1 MSVSAPVEER
11 CLTGSFTAMANNAFP
26 TTPLRTL
33 ALDPGTREMGYAVL
47 ESTDL
52 LYFGVHTFPHRCS
65 ARRLCD
71 EGQRFAQGLLD
82 AYAPQLLVVE
92 KTWYAKSKR
101 STRLHVFVEAME
113 GFAHQQGLL
122 VRAYTPRM
130 VKKMICGHGDATR
143 RDIAETLIRQRYLYL
158 AKYLQRDL
166 RTRDK
171 YWQSMFDAVALGLTG
186 YEEVSRTQVALPV
199 VRKHRDKKA

>member
-1 MSVSAPVEER
+1 
-11 CLTGSFTAMANNAFP
+11 MANGSIQP
-26 TTPLRTL
+26 TLLRTL

-52 LYFGVHTFPHRCS
+52 LYFGVHTFPHRC
-65 ARRLCD
+65 ATRRLCA
-71 EGQRFAQGLLD
+71 EGQRFVQGLMD
-82 AYAPQLLVVE
+82 AYAPQLFVIE
-92 KTWYAKSKR
+92 KTWYAKSTR

-113 GFAHQQGLL
+113 NFAKQHGLV

-130 VKKMICGHGDATR
+130 VKKMICGRGDATR
-143 RDIAETLIRQRYLYL
+143 RDLAETLIRQRYHFLATYL
-158 AKYLQRDL
+158 HRDL

-186 YEEVSRTQVALPV
+186 YEEVSRTPEALPDV
-199 VRKHRDKKA
+199 TKHRDTNA

>member
-1 MSVSAPVEER
+1 
-11 CLTGSFTAMANNAFP
+11 MANGSVP
-26 TTPLRTL
+26 LTPLRTL

-52 LYFGVHTFPHRCS
+52 LYFGVHTFPHRCA
-65 ARRLCD
+65 ARRLCA
-71 EGQRFAQGLLD
+71 EGQRFVQGLLD
-82 AYAPQLLVVE
+82 AYAPQLLVIE

-113 GFAHQQGLL
+113 DFAHQQGLV

-130 VKKMICGHGDATR
+130 VKKMICGHGDATK
-143 RDIAETLIRQRYLYL
+143 RDVAETLIRQRYHFL

-166 RTRDK
+166 RTHEK

-186 YEEVSRTQVALPV
+186 YEEVSRTREALPV
-199 VRKHRDKKA
+199 VAKHRDNNA

>member
-1 MSVSAPVEER
+1 
-11 CLTGSFTAMANNAFP
+11 
-26 TTPLRTL
+26 
-33 ALDPGTREMGYAVL
+33 MGYAVL

-65 ARRLCD
+65 VRRLCA
-71 EGQRFAQGLLD
+71 EGQAFVQGLLD
-82 AYAPQLLVVE
+82 AYAPQLLVIE

-101 STRLHVFVEAME
+101 STRLHIFVEAME
-113 GFAHQQGLL
+113 GFAAHQGLL
-122 VRAYTPRM
+122 VRTYTPSL
-130 VKKMICGHGDATR
+130 VKKLICGHGDATR
-143 RDIAETLIRQRYLYL
+143 RDLAETLIRQDYHFL

-186 YEEVSRTQVALPV
+186 YEDVSRTRVTLPV
-199 VRKHRDKKA
+199 VTQHPSIGKINHFSRAPRASISSHLARVPTGRASQPPPHARAGGS

>member
-1 MSVSAPVEER
+1 MKICDKTV
-11 CLTGSFTAMANNAFP
+11 P

-52 LYFGVHTFPHRCS
+52 FYFGVHTFPHRCS
-65 ARRLCD
+65 ARRLCA
-71 EGQRFAQGLLD
+71 EGQRFVQGLLD
-82 AYAPQLLVVE
+82 AYAPQLLVIE
-92 KTWYAKSKR
+92 KTWYAKSTR

-113 GFAHQQGLL
+113 GLAQQQDLL

-130 VKKMICGHGDATR
+130 VKKMICGHGDATK

-186 YEEVSRTQVALPV
+186 YEEISRTPVALPV
-199 VRKHRDKKA
+199 VTKHRGKNA

>member
-1 MSVSAPVEER
+1 
-11 CLTGSFTAMANNAFP
+11 MANGSLP

-33 ALDPGTREMGYAVL
+33 ALDPGTHELGYAVL

-65 ARRLCD
+65 ARRLCA
-71 EGQRFAQGLLD
+71 EGEQFVQGLMD
-82 AYAPQLLVVE
+82 AYAPQLLVIE
-92 KTWYAKSKR
+92 KTWYAKSTR

-113 GFAHQQGLL
+113 DFAARQELL

-143 RDIAETLIRQRYLYL
+143 RDVAETLVHRYPYL
-158 AKYLQRDL
+158 AKYLRTDL

-171 YWQSMFDAVALGLTG
+171 YWQSMFAAVALGLTG
-186 YEEVSRTQVALPV
+186 FEEVSRSRVAPPDV
-199 VRKHRDKKA
+199 TKHRDEHA

>member
-1 MSVSAPVEER
+1 MENSSI
-11 CLTGSFTAMANNAFP
+11 TP
-26 TTPLRTL
+26 TLLRTL

-52 LYFGVHTFPHRCS
+52 LYFGVHTFPHRCA
-65 ARRLCD
+65 ARRLCA
-71 EGQRFAQGLLD
+71 EGQRFVQGLLD
-82 AYAPQLLVVE
+82 AYAPQLLVIE

-101 STRLHVFVEAME
+101 STRLHVFVDTME
-113 GFAHQQGLL
+113 DFAHQQGLV

-130 VKKMICGHGDATR
+130 VKKMICGDGDATR
-143 RDIAETLIRQRYLYL
+143 RDIAETLIRQRYHFL

-166 RTRDK
+166 RTHDK

-186 YEEVSRTQVALPV
+186 YEDVSRTQVALPAV
-199 VRKHRDKKA
+199 TKHPDKNA

>member
-1 MSVSAPVEER
+1 
-11 CLTGSFTAMANNAFP
+11 MANDSIL

-65 ARRLCD
+65 ARRLCV
-71 EGQRFAQGLLD
+71 EGKAFVQGLMN
-82 AYAPQLLVVE
+82 AYAPQLLVME

-113 GFAHQQGLL
+113 DFANQQGLL
-122 VRAYTPRM
+122 VRAFTPRM
-130 VKKMICGHGDATR
+130 VKKMICGHGDVTR
-143 RDIAETLIRQRYLYL
+143 RDLAETLIRQHYHFL

-186 YEEVSRTQVALPV
+186 YEDISRTQVVLPAV
-199 VRKHRDKKA
+199 TQPRDKNA

>member
-1 MSVSAPVEER
+1 
-11 CLTGSFTAMANNAFP
+11 MANHAVP

-52 LYFGVHTFPHRCS
+52 LYFGVHTFPHRC
-65 ARRLCD
+65 AVRRLCV
-71 EGQRFAQGLLD
+71 EGQQFVQGLVD
-82 AYAPQLLVVE
+82 AYAPQLLVIE
-92 KTWYAKSKR
+92 KTWYVKSTR

-113 GFAHQQGLL
+113 GFAHQQGLM

-130 VKKMICGHGDATR
+130 VKKMICGRGEATR
-143 RDIAETLIRQRYLYL
+143 RELAETLIRQRYDFL
-158 AKYLQRDL
+158 ATYLQRDL

-186 YEEVSRTQVALPV
+186 FEDVSRTPVAMPV
-199 VRKHRDKKA
+199 STQHRDENV

>member
-1 MSVSAPVEER
+1 MENSTIP
-11 CLTGSFTAMANNAFP
+11 P
-26 TTPLRTL
+26 TLLRTL

-52 LYFGVHTFPHRCS
+52 LYFGVHTFPHRYA
-65 ARRLCD
+65 ARRLCA
-71 EGQRFAQGLLD
+71 EGQRFVQGLLD
-82 AYAPQLLVVE
+82 AYAPQLLVME

-101 STRLHVFVEAME
+101 STRLHVFVDTME
-113 GFAHQQGLL
+113 DFAHQQGLV

-143 RDIAETLIRQRYLYL
+143 RNVAETLIRQRYHFL
-158 AKYLQRDL
+158 AKYLRTDL
-166 RTRDK
+166 RARDT

-186 YEEVSRTQVALPV
+186 YEQCSRTRAALPNV
-199 VRKHRDKKA
+199 TKHRNDNG

>member
-1 MSVSAPVEER
+1 MSVSALVEER
-11 CLTGSFTAMANNAFP
+11 CLIGSFTAMANNAVP

-52 LYFGVHTFPHRCS
+52 LYFGVHTFPHHCA
-65 ARRLCD
+65 ARRLCT
-71 EGQRFAQGLLD
+71 EGQAFVQGLLD
-82 AYAPQLLVVE
+82 AYAPQLLVIE
-92 KTWYAKSKR
+92 KTWYVKSTR

-113 GFAHQQGLL
+113 DFAQHEGLL
-122 VRAYTPRM
+122 VRTYTPRM
-130 VKKMICGHGDATR
+130 VKKMICGRGDATKR
-143 RDIAETLIRQRYLYL
+143 ALAETLIRQRYDFL
-158 AKYLQRDL
+158 ATYLQRDL

-186 YEEVSRTQVALPV
+186 YEDVSRTGVALPTITQ
-199 VRKHRDKKA
+199 RRDNNA